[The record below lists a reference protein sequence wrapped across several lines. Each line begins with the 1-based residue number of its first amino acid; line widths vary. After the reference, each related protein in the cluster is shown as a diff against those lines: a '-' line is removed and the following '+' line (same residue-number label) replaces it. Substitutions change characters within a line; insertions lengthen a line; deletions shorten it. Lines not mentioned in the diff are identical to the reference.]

1 MMNTKII
8 PSWFVAVRK
17 YLAGS
22 RHIIIGLVFILA
34 ALFVQLIL
42 AKPLDAN
49 LNTTFTTNINDRALQ
64 IPNWVFNSKIAL
76 EVIASLLAAIGFF
89 QIIKRLKKI
98 PI

>member
-1 MMNTKII
+1 MMNTKTV

-49 LNTTFTTNINDRALQ
+49 LNTTFTTNINNRALQ
-64 IPNWVFNSKIAL
+64 IPNWVLTAR
-76 EVIASLLAAIGFF
+76 SLL
-89 QIIKRLKKI
+89 K
-98 PI
+98 